1 MLPSFAI
8 STDSMRKSNSKSQ
21 TETNSN
27 DKKNSKPVSQGVEQ
41 AQFGTVFI
49 SKTNDNLIDSM

>member
-21 TETNSN
+21 TETNSK
-27 DKKNSKPVSQGVEQ
+27 DEKNSKPVSQVVEQ
-41 AQFGTVFI
+41 AQFGTVII
-49 SKTNDNLIDSM
+49 SKTNDNLMDAM